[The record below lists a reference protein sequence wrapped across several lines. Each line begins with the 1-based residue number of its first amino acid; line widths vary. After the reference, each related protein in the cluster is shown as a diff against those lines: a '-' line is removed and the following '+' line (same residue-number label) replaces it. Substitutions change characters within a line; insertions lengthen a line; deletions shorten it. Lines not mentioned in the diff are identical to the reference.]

1 MAVMVVYAGR
11 LRHRAQPNDMLR
23 QSSLHFLLL
32 LFAAHRRTHNLRMRL
47 RICLPIL
54 FQRGQIAVMR
64 RLRPHDFPLLDPRPF
79 QTAVAAV
86 QQ

>member
-1 MAVMVVYAGR
+1 MVVYACR
-11 LRHRAQPNDMLR
+11 LRHRTEPDNVMR

-32 LFAAHRRTHNLRMRL
+32 LFAAHCRTHNLRMRL
-47 RICLPIL
+47 GILLPIL

-64 RLRPHDFPLLDPRPF
+64 RLCPHDFPLLDPRPF
-79 QTAVAAV
+79 QTAVATV